1 MEERLK
7 EIRERLNAAYELT
20 EFIPVNGQNLDR
32 LAMVRQELRNISK
45 TLNSVLDE
53 NGKEADHG

>member
-1 MEERLK
+1 MDEKLK

-20 EFIPVNGQNLDR
+20 EFIPANGQNLDR
-32 LAMVRQELRNISK
+32 LAMVRQELRNMGK

-53 NGKEADHG
+53 TGKEDGHG